1 MPALVAGAEA
11 DAAVRRFARGEPFCG
26 ALDAMIGAVAYE
38 MSERILDQFQYLAVE
53 LGLGAMHFEV
63 DLFAELGGQVAH
75 DARQLLPGVADRLH
89 PRFHHAF
96 LQLGGDVGEPLQ
108 RRPEIGILVP
118 ADDFQELIAGE
129 DQLGNGGHEAIERL
143 DIDADRL
150 ARQPFAWVGI
160 CALGSGGGGCVAGR
174 GSSSRGIRPLPA
186 VRCRRHRIISCAA
199 PQSPIRASRQ
209 PIETFDQITVIP
221 GRLALLRFELF

>member
-1 MPALVAGAEA
+1 M
-11 DAAVRRFARGEPFCG
+11 RGSFC
-26 ALDAMIGAVAYE
+26 
-38 MSERILDQFQYLAVE
+38 
-53 LGLGAMHFEV
+53 
-63 DLFAELGGQVAH
+63 
-75 DARQLLPGVADRLH
+75 
-89 PRFHHAF
+89 HAF